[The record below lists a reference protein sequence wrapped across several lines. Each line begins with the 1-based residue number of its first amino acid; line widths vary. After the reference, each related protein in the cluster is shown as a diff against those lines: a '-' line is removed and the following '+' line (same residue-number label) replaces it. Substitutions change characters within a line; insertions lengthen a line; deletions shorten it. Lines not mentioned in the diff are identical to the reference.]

1 MKVDK
6 STKVFKSCAK
16 EQTRPVLSG
25 CYLTKDI
32 NNRSILVAADGY
44 KLAVVHVT
52 ECESDTH
59 ESIIPLEAVKL
70 ATKDNKTFVAI
81 NGNVQVMS
89 LGKDTITTFDKIEGT
104 FPNYSLIV
112 PDTKTSEYRI
122 ALDAKLLYELAES
135 LGSDKV
141 ILTLHGADRPIGIKA
156 MCGNDE
162 DDYGLLMPC
171 HAQAKCGQVLTEDNY
186 CETIKTHEVTIVNDN
201 IPVED
206 NKPIVDDSSD
216 VIPESVDKWLHD
228 NHVPEINEAILSEIT
243 PETVNVCVG

>member
-6 STKVFKSCAK
+6 STKVFKSCDKAGN
-16 EQTRPVLSG
+16 RPVLSG

-32 NNRSILVAADGY
+32 NNRSILVAEDGY

-52 ECESDTH
+52 ECGSDTH

-104 FPNYSLIV
+104 FPNYSLLH
-112 PDTKTSEYRI
+112 PQPSTAEYRI
-122 ALDAKLLYELAES
+122 GLDAKLLYELAES
-135 LGSDKV
+135 LGTDKV
-141 ILTLHGADRPIGIKA
+141 IMTFHGAASPIGIKP
-156 MCGNDE
+156 MSGNDE

-171 HAQAKCGQVLTEDNY
+171 FVAQCGKVIEDDNY
-186 CETIKTHEVTIVNDN
+186 CETIKPQQITPVNDN
-201 IPVED
+201 TPAED
-206 NKPIVDDSSD
+206 IKPIVDNPSD
-216 VIPESVDKWLHD
+216 VITD
-228 NHVPEINEAILSEIT
+228 IT
-243 PETVNVCVG
+243 PENVTVCVG